1 MTDIALLMTGVL
13 QTGQFSLL
21 SLANELFL
29 QLESSVEESNQDQQ
43 LSPIVSP
50 ARVTPPEFMQ
60 YDETVNVSPLEQTT
74 ENNNIVNQAQTPSS
88 AELFVASENTPT
100 VNSRRYRR
108 RFTSRRSGYQV
119 VTAISYD
126 YTNQALPTLSFGN
139 EGIAVRALQ
148 RLLSYNGYA
157 VQIDGVFGAL
167 TEAAVKS
174 FQNQRSISV
183 DGIVG
188 TKTWLA
194 LTQ

>member
-29 QLESSVEESNQDQQ
+29 QLESSVEESNQDRL

-60 YDETVNVSPLEQTT
+60 YDETVNVSPLKQTT
-74 ENNNIVNQAQTPSS
+74 ENNTIVNQAQTASFVES
-88 AELFVASENTPT
+88 LVASENTLK

-108 RFTSRRSGYQV
+108 RFTNRRSGYQV
-119 VTAISYD
+119 VTAVSYS
-126 YTNQALPTLSFGN
+126 YTNQALPTLSFGT
-139 EGIAVRALQ
+139 EGVAVRALQ

-157 VQIDGVFGAL
+157 VRVDGVFGAL

-188 TKTWLA
+188 RNTWLE

>member
-21 SLANELFL
+21 SLANQLFL
-29 QLESSVEESNQDQQ
+29 QLESSVEESNQDQ
-43 LSPIVSP
+43 LSPIVSL
-50 ARVTPPEFMQ
+50 AQITPPEFMQ
-60 YDETVNVSPLEQTT
+60 YDETIQVSPLEQTT
-74 ENNNIVNQAQTPSS
+74 ENENIVNPSQTASFV
-88 AELFVASENTPT
+88 ELLVASENTPK

-108 RFTSRRSGYQV
+108 RFTTKRSGYQV

-126 YTNQALPTLSFGN
+126 YTNQALPTLTFGN

-157 VQIDGVFGAL
+157 VQVDGVFGAL

-174 FQNQRSISV
+174 FQNQRSIAV

-188 TKTWLA
+188 QTTWLE

>member
-21 SLANELFL
+21 SLANQLFL
-29 QLESSVEESNQDQQ
+29 QLESSVEESNQDQ

-50 ARVTPPEFMQ
+50 AQVTPPEFMQ
-60 YDETVNVSPLEQTT
+60 YDETTQVSPLKQTT
-74 ENNNIVNQAQTPSS
+74 ENENIVNQAQTASFVES
-88 AELFVASENTPT
+88 LVASENNLT

-108 RFTSRRSGYQV
+108 RFTGKRGGYQV
-119 VTAISYD
+119 VTSISYD

-139 EGIAVRALQ
+139 KGIAVRALQ

-157 VQIDGVFGAL
+157 VQVDGFFGAL

-188 TKTWLA
+188 QTTWLE
-194 LTQ
+194 LTE